1 MSDLPLDLSILKP
14 ATRAVHGGERI
25 ELGAARP
32 TANSLHLSTSF
43 GYPTT
48 DELDGVFAD
57 NASGF
62 VYSRH
67 GNPNTRGFEA
77 AIASLEET
85 DEAIAYP
92 SGMAAIN
99 AALTYAVAPGA
110 HVLAS
115 QDIYGATFGTLRTH
129 FQRFGVTPDFV
140 DILDLDAVLQAVRN
154 HKPSAIILESISN
167 PLIRVANI
175 AALAGIAHEAGA
187 ILIVDNTFATPV
199 LLQPARVGADI
210 VVHSTTK
217 FIGGHGDTTGGVI
230 ATNSEL
236 APVIREQARLSGA
249 LASPFDSWLS
259 LRGLK
264 TLPIRMRQH
273 SENAAGVA
281 DWLQGDVRVDR
292 VFYPGM
298 NAPVPEAQFAN
309 AWRGAMISF
318 EIKGATGEQV
328 FRFLDALDL
337 CQSATTLGDVY
348 SLALY
353 PAISSH
359 RGLSKE
365 EREKIGIKDNLV
377 RLSVGIEA
385 IEDIIFDLDQALE
398 IAIATSK

>member
-1 MSDLPLDLSILKP
+1 MRDIPVDMSMYKP

-25 ELGAARP
+25 DMGTARP
-32 TANSLHLSTSF
+32 TTNALQLSTSF
-43 GYPTT
+43 SYPTT

-57 NASGF
+57 NSSGY

-67 GNPNTRGFEA
+67 GNPNTRAFEA
-77 AIASLEET
+77 AIAGLEET

-99 AALTYAVAPGA
+99 AALTYAVEPGS

-129 FQRFGVTPDFV
+129 FQHFGVTSEFV
-140 DILDLDAVLQAVRN
+140 DILDLEAVLHASKSR
-154 HKPSAIILESISN
+154 KPAAIILESISN
-167 PLIRVANI
+167 PLIRVADI
-175 AALAGIAHEAGA
+175 PALAAIAHEAGA
-187 ILIVDNTFATPV
+187 ILIVDNTFATPI
-199 LLQPARVGADI
+199 LLQPARLGADI

-217 FIGGHGDTTGGVI
+217 FISGHGDTTGGVI

-273 SENAAGVA
+273 SENAAAIVE
-281 DWLQGDVRVDR
+281 WLQGDPRAER
-292 VFYPGM
+292 IFYPGLTV
-298 NAPVPEAQFAN
+298 PVPEGHFAN
-309 AWRGAMISF
+309 SWRGAMISF
-318 EIKGATGEQV
+318 EIAGASSKHV
-328 FRFLDALDL
+328 FRFLDALQL

-353 PAISSH
+353 PAMSSH
-359 RGLSKE
+359 RGLSGE
-365 EREKIGIKDNLV
+365 ERAAIGINDNLV

-385 IEDIIFDLDQALE
+385 IEDIIVDLDQALSY
-398 IAIATSK
+398 ATTV

>member
-1 MSDLPLDLSILKP
+1 MGDIPLDMSMYKP

-25 ELGAARP
+25 DMGTARP
-32 TANSLHLSTSF
+32 TANALQLSTSF
-43 GYPTT
+43 SYPTT
-48 DELDGVFAD
+48 DELDSVFSD
-57 NASGF
+57 NSSGY

-67 GNPNTRGFEA
+67 GNPNTRAFEA
-77 AIASLEET
+77 AIAGLEET

-99 AALTYAVAPGA
+99 AALTFAVEPGS

-129 FQRFGVTPDFV
+129 FQRFGVTSEFV
-140 DILDLDAVLQAVRN
+140 DILDLEAVLYATQLG
-154 HKPSAIILESISN
+154 KPAAIILESISN
-167 PLIRVANI
+167 PLIRVADI
-175 AALAGIAHEAGA
+175 PALAGIAHEAGA
-187 ILIVDNTFATPV
+187 ILIVDNTFATPI
-199 LLQPARVGADI
+199 LLQPARLGADI

-217 FIGGHGDTTGGVI
+217 FISGHGDTTGGVI
-230 ATNSEL
+230 ATNAEL

-273 SENAAGVA
+273 SENAAGIVE
-281 DWLQGDVRVDR
+281 WLHGDPRAER
-292 VFYPGM
+292 VFYPGLNM
-298 NAPVPEAQFAN
+298 PVPDGHFAN
-309 AWRGAMISF
+309 SWRGAMVSF
-318 EIKGATGEQV
+318 EIAGASREDI
-328 FRFLDALDL
+328 FRFLDALQL

-359 RGLSKE
+359 RGLSSE
-365 EREKIGIKDNLV
+365 ERVAIGINDNLV

-385 IEDIIFDLDQALE
+385 IEDIIVDLDQALS
-398 IAIATSK
+398 IATIR

>member
-1 MSDLPLDLSILKP
+1 M
-14 ATRAVHGGERI
+14 
-25 ELGAARP
+25 
-32 TANSLHLSTSF
+32 
-43 GYPTT
+43 
-48 DELDGVFAD
+48 
-57 NASGF
+57 
-62 VYSRH
+62 
-67 GNPNTRGFEA
+67 
-77 AIASLEET
+77 
-85 DEAIAYP
+85 
-92 SGMAAIN
+92 
-99 AALTYAVAPGA
+99 
-110 HVLAS
+110 
-115 QDIYGATFGTLRTH
+115 
-129 FQRFGVTPDFV
+129 
-140 DILDLDAVLQAVRN
+140 
-154 HKPSAIILESISN
+154 
-167 PLIRVANI
+167 
-175 AALAGIAHEAGA
+175 
-187 ILIVDNTFATPV
+187 DNTFATPV
-199 LLQPARVGADI
+199 LLQPARMGADI

-217 FIGGHGDTTGGVI
+217 FIAGHGDTTGGVI
-230 ATNSEL
+230 ATNIEL

-292 VFYPGM
+292 VFYPGL

-318 EIKGATGEQV
+318 EIKGATNEQV
-328 FRFLDALDL
+328 FRFLDALNL

-385 IEDIIFDLDQALE
+385 IEDIIFDFDQALDV
-398 IAIATSK
+398 ATATSK

>member
-1 MSDLPLDLSILKP
+1 MGDIPLDMSMYKP

-25 ELGAARP
+25 DMGTARP
-32 TANSLHLSTSF
+32 TANALQLSTSF
-43 GYPTT
+43 SYPTT
-48 DELDGVFAD
+48 DELDSVFAD
-57 NASGF
+57 NASGY

-67 GNPNTRGFEA
+67 GNPNTRAFEA
-77 AIASLEET
+77 AIAGLEET

-99 AALTYAVAPGA
+99 AALTFAVEPGS

-129 FQRFGVTPDFV
+129 FQRFGVTSEFI
-140 DILDLDAVLQAVRN
+140 DILDLEAVLHATQLR
-154 HKPSAIILESISN
+154 KPAAIILESISN
-167 PLIRVANI
+167 PLIRVADI
-175 AALAGIAHEAGA
+175 PALAGIAHEAGA
-187 ILIVDNTFATPV
+187 ILIVDNTFATPI
-199 LLQPARVGADI
+199 LLQPVRLGADI
-210 VVHSTTK
+210 VVHSATK
-217 FIGGHGDTTGGVI
+217 FISGHGDTTGGVI
-230 ATNSEL
+230 ATNAEL

-273 SENAAGVA
+273 SENAAGIVE
-281 DWLQGDVRVDR
+281 WLHGDPRAER
-292 VFYPGM
+292 VFYPGLNM
-298 NAPVPEAQFAN
+298 PVPDGHFAN
-309 AWRGAMISF
+309 SWRGAMVSF
-318 EIKGATGEQV
+318 EIAGASREDI
-328 FRFLDALDL
+328 FRFLDALKL

-359 RGLSKE
+359 RGLSSE
-365 EREKIGIKDNLV
+365 ERVAIGINDNLV

-385 IEDIIFDLDQALE
+385 IEDIIVDLDQALS
-398 IAIATSK
+398 IATTR

>member
-1 MSDLPLDLSILKP
+1 MDLNRLRP

-25 ELGAARP
+25 DMGTARP
-32 TANSLHLSTSF
+32 TTNALYLSTSF
-43 GYPTT
+43 SYPTT

-57 NASGF
+57 NASGY

-85 DEAIAYP
+85 DEAIAFP

-99 AALTYAVAPGA
+99 AALNFAAAPGS

-115 QDIYGATFGTLRTH
+115 RDIYGATFGTLRTH
-129 FQRFGVTPDFV
+129 FQRFGVTSEFV
-140 DILDLDAVLQAVRN
+140 DVLDLDAVLRSVKKQNPA
-154 HKPSAIILESISN
+154 AIILESMSN
-167 PLIRVANI
+167 PLIRVADV

-199 LLQPARVGADI
+199 LMQPARHGADI

-217 FIGGHGDTTGGVI
+217 FISGHGDTTGGVI
-230 ATNSEL
+230 ATDATI
-236 APVIREQARLSGA
+236 APVIREQARISGA

-273 SENAAGVA
+273 SENAAAVA
-281 DWLQGDVRVDR
+281 AWLQNDLRVER
-292 VFYPGM
+292 VFYPGLTST
-298 NAPVPEAQFAN
+298 VPAAQFAN

-318 EIKGATGEQV
+318 EIANATRENV
-328 FRFLDALDL
+328 FRFLDALIL

-353 PAISSH
+353 PTISSH
-359 RGLSKE
+359 RGLSAE
-365 EREKIGIKDNLV
+365 ERREIGINDSLV

-385 IEDIIFDLDQALE
+385 IEDILFDLDQALDSST
-398 IAIATSK
+398 AK

>member
-1 MSDLPLDLSILKP
+1 MGDIPLDMSMYKP

-25 ELGAARP
+25 DMGTARP
-32 TANSLHLSTSF
+32 TANALQLSTSF
-43 GYPTT
+43 SYPTT
-48 DELDGVFAD
+48 DELDSVFSD
-57 NASGF
+57 NSSGY

-67 GNPNTRGFEA
+67 GNPNTRAFEA
-77 AIASLEET
+77 AIAGLEET

-99 AALTYAVAPGA
+99 AALTFAVEPGS

-129 FQRFGVTPDFV
+129 FQRFGVTSEFV
-140 DILDLDAVLQAVRN
+140 DILDLEAVLYATQLR
-154 HKPSAIILESISN
+154 KPAAIILESISN
-167 PLIRVANI
+167 PLIRVADI
-175 AALAGIAHEAGA
+175 PALAGIAHEAGA
-187 ILIVDNTFATPV
+187 ILIVDNTFATPI
-199 LLQPARVGADI
+199 LLQPARLGADI

-217 FIGGHGDTTGGVI
+217 FISGHGDTTGGVI
-230 ATNSEL
+230 ATNAEL

-273 SENAAGVA
+273 SENAAGIVE
-281 DWLQGDVRVDR
+281 WLHGDPRAER
-292 VFYPGM
+292 VFYPGLNM
-298 NAPVPEAQFAN
+298 PVPDGHFAN
-309 AWRGAMISF
+309 SWRGAMVSF
-318 EIKGATGEQV
+318 EIAGASREDI
-328 FRFLDALDL
+328 FRFLDALQL

-359 RGLSKE
+359 RGLSSE
-365 EREKIGIKDNLV
+365 ERVAIGINDNLV

-385 IEDIIFDLDQALE
+385 IEDIIVDLDQALS
-398 IAIATSK
+398 IATIR

>member
-1 MSDLPLDLSILKP
+1 MGDIPLDMSMYKP

-25 ELGAARP
+25 DMGTARP
-32 TANSLHLSTSF
+32 TANALQLSTSF
-43 GYPTT
+43 SYPTT
-48 DELDGVFAD
+48 DELDSVFSD
-57 NASGF
+57 NSSGY

-67 GNPNTRGFEA
+67 GNPNTRAFEA
-77 AIASLEET
+77 AIAGLEET

-99 AALTYAVAPGA
+99 AALTFAVEPGS

-129 FQRFGVTPDFV
+129 FQRFGVTSEFV
-140 DILDLDAVLQAVRN
+140 DILDLEAVLYATQLR
-154 HKPSAIILESISN
+154 KPAAIILESISN
-167 PLIRVANI
+167 PLIRVADI
-175 AALAGIAHEAGA
+175 PALAGIAHEAGA
-187 ILIVDNTFATPV
+187 ILIVDNTFATPI
-199 LLQPARVGADI
+199 LLQPARLGADI

-217 FIGGHGDTTGGVI
+217 FISGHGDTTGGVI
-230 ATNSEL
+230 ATNAEL

-273 SENAAGVA
+273 SENAAGIVE
-281 DWLQGDVRVDR
+281 WLHGAPRAER
-292 VFYPGM
+292 VFYPGLNM
-298 NAPVPEAQFAN
+298 PVPDGHFAN
-309 AWRGAMISF
+309 SWRGAMVSF
-318 EIKGATGEQV
+318 EIAGASREDI
-328 FRFLDALDL
+328 FRFLDALQL

-359 RGLSKE
+359 RGLSSE
-365 EREKIGIKDNLV
+365 ERVAIGINDNLV

-385 IEDIIFDLDQALE
+385 IEDIIVDLDQALS
-398 IAIATSK
+398 IATIR